1 MKQANTRSAYRVRR
15 HKRIR
20 KQVIGTAE
28 RPRLS
33 IYRSLL
39 SMYAQLIDDARGVTL
54 VGISGTGTL
63 TTTADAGE
71 RKGKVK
77 LAYLLGHEIALKAK
91 EKNITHVVFDRGGF
105 TYHGRIAAFADGAR
119 DGGLKF

>member
-1 MKQANTRSAYRVRR
+1 MSDKTNRR
-15 HKRIR
+15 IKIKAHIR
-20 KQVIGTAE
+20 TKITGTAE

-33 IYRSLL
+33 VYRSLL
-39 SMYAQLIDDARGVTL
+39 SMYGQLIDDTKSVTL
-54 VGISGTGTL
+54 AGVSSTGTL
-63 TTTADAGE
+63 TTTADAGD
-71 RKGKVK
+71 RKGKTK

-119 DGGLKF
+119 DGGLTF